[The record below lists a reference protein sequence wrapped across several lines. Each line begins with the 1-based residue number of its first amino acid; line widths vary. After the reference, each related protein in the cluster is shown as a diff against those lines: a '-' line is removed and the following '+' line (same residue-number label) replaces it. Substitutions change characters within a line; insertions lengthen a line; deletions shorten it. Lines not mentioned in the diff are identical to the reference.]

1 MRIKNAHLPS
11 EIEEVQRLFREYEA
25 YLDEDLCFQSFEEEI
40 ANLPGKYAPPGG
52 ALLIAIHANRT
63 VGCVGLRELA
73 EGVCE
78 MKRLFVR
85 PEARGLGLGR
95 KLATRIIDIARSQ
108 GYTLMRLD
116 TLARLAEA
124 VQLYETLGFRTT
136 APYYS
141 NPLPGVVYLELNL
154 SGSTGGQPSP

>member
-1 MRIKNAHLPS
+1 MRIKHAHIPS
-11 EIEEVQRLFREYEA
+11 EIEAVRRLFREYEA
-25 YLDEDLCFQSFEEEI
+25 YLDEDLCFQSFEQEL

-52 ALLIAIHANRT
+52 ALLIAIHENRA

-73 EGVCE
+73 DGVCE

-95 KLATRIIDIARSQ
+95 KLATRIIDIARSL

-116 TLARLAEA
+116 TLARLTEA

-141 NPLPGVVYLELNL
+141 NPLPGVVYMELKIDR
-154 SGSTGGQPSP
+154 STGDRPSP